1 MCCKAVRMGMIS
13 SRQAVLSRT
22 SRTGVQSSRSW
33 GSKAIRMGEDLED
46 FLARGLAIGCSE
58 GILTREAHILR
69 GVVLSRIP
77 EKTGSNTFCD
87 GHSLVDAGEF
97 GIGDHLAIEVEPL
110 RIFARDPVPELD
122 EPHQFSRLIAPRQIG
137 VGVAQHAAL

>member
-1 MCCKAVRMGMIS
+1 MCCKAARMGMIS

-87 GHSLVDAGEF
+87 GHSLAKKGQDAVLSGANGGVLF
-97 GIGDHLAIEVEPL
+97 
-110 RIFARDPVPELD
+110 PVGWVVL
-122 EPHQFSRLIAPRQIG
+122 
-137 VGVAQHAAL
+137 